1 MYRSGTHWI
10 WNENWANSR
19 TITTTTEHMTHL
31 LGNRRV
37 ATLSTPTKRLQIST
51 VTLGGNIA
59 AGYSTHQ
66 FRSDHQLATHMYISL
81 ALQGGMN
88 INDVA
93 VQSGNSRSVIEKQY
107 AKWIPNAGDIARLL
121 AQIENAQK

>member
-1 MYRSGTHWI
+1 MP
-10 WNENWANSR
+10 
-19 TITTTTEHMTHL
+19 HL
-31 LGNRRV
+31 QGNRRV
-37 ATLSTPTKRLQIST
+37 ATPSTPTNCLQIST

-66 FRSDHQLATHMYISL
+66 FRSDYQLATHTYISL
-81 ALQGGMN
+81 ALQGGMT

-93 VQSGNSRSVIEKQY
+93 VQSGNSRSVIEKHY

-121 AQIENAQK
+121 AQIEEAQK